1 MVGRFA
7 NRLKNDGDCSLDRIG
22 IGDRKRDPFI
32 KLSAELE
39 DDKLAGLSR
48 FSDFRSFNLHLKH
61 CSRQLFFRNDFVHTR
76 FLRYLIRPMKTIQ

>member
-7 NRLKNDGDCSLDRIG
+7 DRLKDDGDCPLDGIG

-39 DDKLAGLSR
+39 NDELAGLSR
-48 FSDFRSFNLHLKH
+48 FSDFRS
-61 CSRQLFFRNDFVHTR
+61 S
-76 FLRYLIRPMKTIQ
+76 ISI